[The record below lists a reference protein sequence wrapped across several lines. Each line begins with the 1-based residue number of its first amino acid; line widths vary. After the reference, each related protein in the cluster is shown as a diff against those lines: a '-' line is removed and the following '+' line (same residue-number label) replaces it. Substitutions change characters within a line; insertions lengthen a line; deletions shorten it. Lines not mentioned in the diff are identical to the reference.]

1 MNYLE
6 FSKKIKE
13 KYPQYSDV
21 DDREL
26 AEKIIEKYPEYS
38 DITFDIEPGKQEGVQ
53 TAAATAAPV
62 TPEEPQQ
69 PTTFQQP
76 SPLLEQELPIGVA
89 SLDQIESQEAPKK
102 EVKDQKVDPI
112 VKSYADKIKSISE
125 FGITQE
131 QSDEIERKIEEPT
144 LTSKLVKSFGDFKTV
159 TEEKYAYEDYLDEAK
174 KLYADQENVNVSA
187 VTDDQATPVA
197 KDLLRSELKNQ
208 ITNEQRKQ
216 VLDDF
221 EDEYSEGFVDNLK
234 KAGLGVARLTN
245 FGLAATAGEIGLG
258 KIIESDVL
266 PEGISEEYVAP
277 VRDFFASVN
286 ETLTSKEDLE
296 YEQGRKELKELISQ
310 ASEDKKTL
318 AENKRKD
325 IDVDVLA
332 FDDNVEKAEE
342 LKKQINALDN
352 KFKLGEELS
361 EEEINAY
368 NSTVQEFNGLAKDIN
383 YLGNKIN
390 KQAEELNDIN
400 VSSSDLEKA
409 VEQAGKSYNALDVT
423 VSRVVGSGLQLTS
436 GVVNLYDDFLSITPT
451 GVMIN
456 AISDELGLPS
466 ITSSVLD
473 DTEKTSLIE
482 SFADKLKEIDK
493 EEFTG
498 KVRETQDYRTAFKS
512 GDNFLDFALDVVS
525 GQSINTAITAAT
537 GGVGLAILGG
547 AAYGNKVDEL

>member
-1 MNYLE
+1 MNEEVLLKLYNNGSQY
-6 FSKKIKE
+6 FSLPDFETFKTDMQDEDKLTKF
-13 KYPQYSDV
+13 
-21 DDREL
+21 RESMS
-26 AEKIIEKYPEYS
+26 EHFSIPDIETFKS
-38 DITFDIEPGKQEGVQ
+38 DIGFNAGKKEGVQ
-53 TAAATAAPV
+53 TVAATAAPV

-174 KLYADQENVNVSA
+174 KLYADQENVNISA
-187 VTDDQATPVA
+187 VTDDQAIPVA

-221 EDEYSEGFVDNLK
+221 EAEYSEGFVDNLK

-245 FGLAATAGEIGLG
+245 FGLIATAGEIGLG

-266 PEGISEEYVAP
+266 PEGISEEYVTP
-277 VRDFFASVN
+277 VKDFFASVN

-296 YEQGRKELKELISQ
+296 YEQGRKELKELIAQ

-352 KFKLGEELS
+352 KFKLGKELS

-400 VSSSDLEKA
+400 VSSHEIVDGLRRGCRIQPDLDI
-409 VEQAGKSYNALDVT
+409 ALGGGHVG
-423 VSRVVGSGLQLTS
+423 RVGGLRVDGHGRRRRPGLR
-436 GVVNLYDDFLSITPT
+436 G
-451 GVMIN
+451 GG
-456 AISDELGLPS
+456 LG
-466 ITSSVLD
+466 
-473 DTEKTSLIE
+473 
-482 SFADKLKEIDK
+482 
-493 EEFTG
+493 G
-498 KVRETQDYRTAFKS
+498 R
-512 GDNFLDFALDVVS
+512 G
-525 GQSINTAITAAT
+525 
-537 GGVGLAILGG
+537 GGVG
-547 AAYGNKVDEL
+547 